1 MRRSKNKN
9 QLLMIILVVGF
20 LIGIIYQNILS
31 SRNMMTVE
39 LFHRDKLQ
47 QYIQT
52 QVVAEKY
59 LWYVVKSRVMIL
71 FAMGLFSCIRWKK
84 VLAVS
89 HLLIIGFFGG
99 ILTVSATLQLG
110 MKGIL
115 LCLAGIFPQGI
126 FYGMMYWIL
135 ITYWFHYPER
145 QWDRVKIIFLAVLFM
160 LGTIVEVYVN
170 PLIIKGII
178 RTL

>member
-1 MRRSKNKN
+1 MRTGKNKN
-9 QLLMIILVVGF
+9 QLLIIILAVGF
-20 LIGIIYQNILS
+20 LIGIIYQNVLS
-31 SRNMMTVE
+31 SRNMLTVE

-47 QYIQT
+47 QYLQT

-71 FAMGLFSCIRWKK
+71 AIVCLLSCIRWKK
-84 VLAVS
+84 MLVVS
-89 HLLIIGFFGG
+89 FLLIIGFFGG

-126 FYGMMYWIL
+126 FYGTMYWIL
-135 ITYWFHYPER
+135 ITYWFYYPER
-145 QWDRVKIIFLAVLFM
+145 QWNRVKILFLTVLFVV
-160 LGTIVEVYVN
+160 GIIVEVYVN
-170 PLIIKGII
+170 PLLVKGII